1 MQMSLEEAIGYVAAD
16 ELIEAS
22 FLFLILQI
30 YWGRCVSFFLKSQA
44 LYWFFFHGMSLF
56 SNAGFWKIKRAH
68 CQIFFFVFE
77 K

>member
-30 YWGRCVSFFLKSQA
+30 LRQMCFILLEISGLVLILLSWNVS
-44 LYWFFFHGMSLF
+44 
-56 SNAGFWKIKRAH
+56 I
-68 CQIFFFVFE
+68 
-77 K
+77 

>member
-30 YWGRCVSFFLKSQA
+30 YTTTTITTTKP
-44 LYWFFFHGMSLF
+44 F
-56 SNAGFWKIKRAH
+56 SPKQVEVG
-68 CQIFFFVFE
+68 
-77 K
+77 

>member
-30 YWGRCVSFFLKSQA
+30 YIPA
-44 LYWFFFHGMSLF
+44 
-56 SNAGFWKIKRAH
+56 KILTFKYMH
-68 CQIFFFVFE
+68 FILLEISGLVLILLSWNVFV
-77 K
+77 